1 MCLGPPYANAS
12 PGPWRQLRRVL
23 QRPKLWSRPS
33 LQLDRLKLPREP
45 GRLRKIS
52 HGTEMGVSNLHVGCG
67 MSHGFCFGA
76 VCTLSPMQLEVATC
90 RMYVLSVGI
99 GVSNKRLVCLNG
111 TSALLRTAGCVH
123 HWTIWGFDNI
133 QDVKIVYSEK
143 NLELTLHRLEDT
155 ISCSISNL
163 SWSL

>member
-1 MCLGPPYANAS
+1 
-12 PGPWRQLRRVL
+12 
-23 QRPKLWSRPS
+23 
-33 LQLDRLKLPREP
+33 
-45 GRLRKIS
+45 
-52 HGTEMGVSNLHVGCG
+52 

-143 NLELTLHRLEDT
+143 NLELTLHRLEDAV
-155 ISCSISNL
+155 SCSISNL
-163 SWSL
+163 S